1 MASKPANKG
10 VRSEMSH
17 YTLNYYTLNDIA
29 VLIYSPALH
38 LIGNFER
45 KTDFLQ
51 SSYRPF
57 SDSFVM

>member
-17 YTLNYYTLNDIA
+17 YTLNDIA